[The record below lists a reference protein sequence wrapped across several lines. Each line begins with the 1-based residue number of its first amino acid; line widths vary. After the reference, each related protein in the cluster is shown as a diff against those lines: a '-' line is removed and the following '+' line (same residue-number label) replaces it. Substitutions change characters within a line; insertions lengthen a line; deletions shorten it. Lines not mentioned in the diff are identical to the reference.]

1 MSYTNTTC
9 PLFSLQKLHLL
20 ILLLLS
26 LFSLDLSQDCIDI
39 GTNSSTELQKNTHL
53 VDNKNHLENR
63 ILLYSCT
70 KMTTFEV
77 VNEQKN
83 DNHLKM
89 EKTKVTHLQNC
100 RKALVVLNQ
109 FCPWN

>member
-1 MSYTNTTC
+1 
-9 PLFSLQKLHLL
+9 
-20 ILLLLS
+20 
-26 LFSLDLSQDCIDI
+26 
-39 GTNSSTELQKNTHL
+39 
-53 VDNKNHLENR
+53 
-63 ILLYSCT
+63 
-70 KMTTFEV
+70 MTTFEV